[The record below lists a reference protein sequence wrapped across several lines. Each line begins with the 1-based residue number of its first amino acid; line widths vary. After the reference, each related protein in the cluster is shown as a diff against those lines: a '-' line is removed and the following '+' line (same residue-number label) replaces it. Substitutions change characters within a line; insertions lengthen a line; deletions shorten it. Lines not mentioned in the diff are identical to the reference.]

1 MCFVHLLLL
10 ELDQATGIA
19 FNISYYSHCRV
30 LRHLPNAERSEFQTG
45 RNMFICLQKHFSRA
59 ASCGH
64 TIIQGVPAPMTH
76 ASKLKGSMKTDLQN
90 HTHFFHNHFP
100 VNYREKYVDFWVYKT
115 WFLPNQCTELL
126 FSLKASFTFYANPY
140 NPVEVAACC
149 AFATIHIE
157 YTLSWDSCLNIGWNK
172 VQEKSKYC
180 SFSSGSAQTCC
191 PGCSWAWLRGG
202 DPAPSSNCFFPRC
215 VSPTKGVPSHRAV

>member
-10 ELDQATGIA
+10 ELDQTTGIA
-19 FNISYYSHCRV
+19 FNISYYSHCQV

-90 HTHFFHNHFP
+90 HTHFFHNNFY
-100 VNYREKYVDFWVYKT
+100 VNYREKYVEFWVYKT
-115 WFLPNQCTELL
+115 
-126 FSLKASFTFYANPY
+126 
-140 NPVEVAACC
+140 
-149 AFATIHIE
+149 
-157 YTLSWDSCLNIGWNK
+157 
-172 VQEKSKYC
+172 
-180 SFSSGSAQTCC
+180 
-191 PGCSWAWLRGG
+191 
-202 DPAPSSNCFFPRC
+202 
-215 VSPTKGVPSHRAV
+215 